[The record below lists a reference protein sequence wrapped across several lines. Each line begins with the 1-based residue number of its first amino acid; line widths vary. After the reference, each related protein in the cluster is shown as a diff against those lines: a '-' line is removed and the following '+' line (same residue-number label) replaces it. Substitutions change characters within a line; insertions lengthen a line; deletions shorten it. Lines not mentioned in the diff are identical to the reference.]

1 MMATMKL
8 RVMIMIGNAALAR
21 SAAARRAQ
29 MIRAGMAEE

>member
-1 MMATMKL
+1 MMATMNLK
-8 RVMIMIGNAALAR
+8 VMITIGNDGLAR

>member
-8 RVMIMIGNAALAR
+8 RVMIMIGNDALAR